1 MVTLM
6 NPAVARADEVSDPPG
21 IPGFPGSKP
30 RAGRGAGPISVLLA
44 DDDSAIRDV
53 LKALIASEP
62 ALELTDAVGTAA
74 AAIEA
79 ARRRP
84 PTVALVDV
92 RMPGGGAMA
101 TRGIKQCSPDTRV
114 LALSVHE
121 DRVHVLEMLEAGA
134 DGYLVKGSSIDAIAA
149 GITRAAAGLGSLSA
163 EVTREVLDELSEH
176 LRTRRLSHENAR
188 SREERVRR
196 ALTGGVLGMV
206 FQPICSLAGETVG
219 AEALARFACEP
230 RQGPEAWFAE
240 ADEAGLRL
248 ELELAAAQAALAALP
263 HLPEPLYLTINVAP
277 TTLADAAFPQ
287 LLEQADATRIVIEI
301 TEHAPIDDYEDMR
314 RTLAHL
320 RALGCRVAIDDAGAG
335 FASLRHI
342 LRLEPDFIKLDRAL
356 IDEIES
362 DASMQA
368 LATSLIVF
376 GEKIG
381 AIVVAEGI
389 ERSAQV
395 EMLTSLGVGYGQGY
409 FFARPSPLPVPL
421 RCSGAFAQPGPPARR
436 AA

>member
-1 MVTLM
+1 MKRT
-6 NPAVARADEVSDPPG
+6 AARAGDVPDAPVM
-21 IPGFPGSKP
+21 PGFPGSKP
-30 RAGRGAGPISVLLA
+30 LLGRGAEPIRVLLA
-44 DDDSAIRDV
+44 DDDAAIRDV
-53 LKALIASEP
+53 LSALVASEP

-74 AAIEA
+74 AAIES
-79 ARRRP
+79 ARCSP
-84 PTVALVDV
+84 PTVALIDV

-101 TRGIKQCSPDTRV
+101 TSGIKQCSPATRV

-121 DRVHVLEMLEAGA
+121 DRIHVLEMLEAGA

-163 EVTREVLDELSEH
+163 EVTGEVLEELSEH
-176 LRTRRLSHENAR
+176 LRTRRVSHEHAR
-188 SREERVRR
+188 SREERVRG
-196 ALTGGVLGMV
+196 ALVGGVLGMA

-230 RQGPEAWFAE
+230 LRGPEAWFAE

-248 ELELAAAQAALAALP
+248 ELELAAARTALAALP
-263 HLPEPLYLTINVAP
+263 DLPEPLYLTINVAP
-277 TTLADAAFPQ
+277 LTLADAAFPQ
-287 LLEQADATRIVIEI
+287 LLEQSDAARVVIEI
-301 TEHAPIDDYEDMR
+301 TEHAAIDDYEDMR
-314 RTLAHL
+314 RTLTGI

-368 LATSLIVF
+368 LAMSLILF

-381 AIVVAEGI
+381 AVVVAEGI
-389 ERSAQV
+389 ERAAQV
-395 EMLTSLGVGYGQGY
+395 EMLTSLGVRYGQGY

-421 RCSGAFAQPGPPARR
+421 RCAGVVAPPGTVALH